1 MLVELKKRGF
11 KRFLFSCLPSIYL
24 LVALL
29 LLSACSQLPMHVDR
43 VALVDRYVEQQ
54 QFRYADQLLQK
65 LTKDDPQFTD
75 LNNRRRAL
83 PALITQ
89 YERQT
94 LAQIKALA
102 SQQQWVQAL
111 SLLDSAR
118 SQLPEGG
125 MLDKARPALLA
136 ERDAYLSKLNL
147 ELDLLLAQQLPA
159 RNAILEKI
167 LAVDPDSFW
176 ARWKL
181 FQQRRLGYELADQL
195 LDCVDEAIEREDLGA
210 ADRCL
215 QPVATVAQI
224 SQQPR
229 LTTSQQR
236 LAREIQRQPE
246 QIALRQQAVDNRQQ
260 LKQLKREYREL
271 IAAGWWAAA
280 REKMS
285 QLQVHT
291 PSDTEVVKWL
301 AELEQIVST
310 QVELGI
316 QKGQALYSQG
326 FLQQA
331 LTIWRDTA
339 RLSPDNSTLQAHI
352 QRAER
357 FIEKLQRLE
366 S

>member
-1 MLVELKKRGF
+1 MIVELMRRGF
-11 KRFLFSCLPSIYL
+11 KNLLLSRLSSFSL

-29 LLSACSQLPMHVDR
+29 LLSACSQLPMHIDR
-43 VALVDRYVEQQ
+43 VALVDGYVEQQ

-65 LTKDDPQFTD
+65 LTKDDPQFTALD
-75 LNNRRRAL
+75 NQRRAL
-83 PALITQ
+83 PALIAQ
-89 YERQT
+89 YEQQT
-94 LAQIKALA
+94 LAQVKVLT
-102 SQQQWVQAL
+102 SQHQWEQAL
-111 SLLDSAR
+111 SQLDSAR
-118 SQLPEGG
+118 AQLPEGG
-125 MLDKARPALLA
+125 ALEKARPLLLT
-136 ERDAYLSKLNL
+136 ERDAYLSQLNL

-167 LAVDPDSFW
+167 LAADPDSFW
-176 ARWKL
+176 TRWKL

-195 LDCVDEAIEREDLGA
+195 LDCVEESIEREDLGS

-215 QPVATVAQI
+215 QPIATVAKI
-224 SQQPR
+224 SQQTR

-271 IAAGWWAAA
+271 LAAGWWTAA
-280 REKMS
+280 REKMT

-291 PSDTEVVKWL
+291 PSDTEVEKWL

-339 RLSPDNSTLQAHI
+339 RLSPENTTLQAHI